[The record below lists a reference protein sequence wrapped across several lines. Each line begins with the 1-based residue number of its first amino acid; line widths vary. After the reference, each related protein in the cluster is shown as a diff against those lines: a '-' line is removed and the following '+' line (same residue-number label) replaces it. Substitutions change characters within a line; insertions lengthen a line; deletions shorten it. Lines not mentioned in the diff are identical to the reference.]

1 MKKIVIIGANN
12 FQMPLIKKTKILGYE
27 THVFAWKE
35 GAVGAKY
42 ADYFYPISIVE
53 KEKILEKCKK
63 INPDGVISIA
73 SDLATITVNYLTKN
87 LGLTGNSLEC
97 TKLSTNKFEMRK
109 AFKKYG
115 VSVLKFI

>member
-1 MKKIVIIGANN
+1 
-12 FQMPLIKKTKILGYE
+12 MPLIKKAKALGYE

-53 KEKILEKCKK
+53 KEEILEKCKEIK
-63 INPDGVISIA
+63 PDAVLSVA
-73 SDLATITVNYLTKN
+73 SDLATITVNYLTEK

-97 TKLSTNKFEMRK
+97 TKISTNKSVQCVEKRCLSLIE
-109 AFKKYG
+109 YVG
-115 VSVLKFI
+115 VDNVSRRCI